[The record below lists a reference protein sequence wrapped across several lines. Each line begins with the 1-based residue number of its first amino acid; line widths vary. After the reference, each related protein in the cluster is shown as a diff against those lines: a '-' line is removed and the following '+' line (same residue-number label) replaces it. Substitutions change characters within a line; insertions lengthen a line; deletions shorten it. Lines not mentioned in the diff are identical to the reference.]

1 MKFCQWVN
9 ITWTNN
15 QIKTYQITK
24 LLLNFFACFIEKLYF
39 CSALPGFFIVQGI
52 AYLDSQLII
61 WNIEINL
68 IAVIIEEYASIVN
81 IVTIDTEQLN
91 SHKVLQNI

>member
-1 MKFCQWVN
+1 MGEYNLDKQPN
-9 ITWTNN
+9 KNLPNN
-15 QIKTYQITK
+15 QIVIK
-24 LLLNFFACFIEKLYF
+24 FFVCFIEKLYF

-61 WNIEINL
+61 WNIEINFVT
-68 IAVIIEEYASIVN
+68 VIIEEYTSIVN